1 MRPRLALIVLA
12 LYLVLALTSA
22 ASKAPWV
29 DEGWFASPAY
39 NLITHG
45 HMATHVLEPAGTWLE
60 GIDHYTYW
68 IMPADILAQAA
79 WYKVFGFNLFT
90 MRALSVAWG
99 LFALAALYWV
109 VRHLTNDARL
119 AALAA
124 ALLALDYGFVQF
136 TSSGRMDAICVA
148 TGLAGLA
155 AYLSLRR
162 RSLVAAVL
170 ASQAFV
176 ALSGLT
182 HPLGLLPF
190 LGLLYLTLRLDRRR
204 LRWRHALWA
213 VAPYVAGVLAW
224 GVYIAQAPRLF
235 LAQFGG
241 NINGIHGADRGWA
254 FTNPLQALS
263 AEPWRYLDFYGLGSE
278 SVGLAR
284 FKILL
289 LATFVAALLGCF
301 AARKREGE
309 RELLALTLITLAS
322 LFLFEGH
329 KNPIYLIHVLPYLT
343 LCLAVALRRV
353 WERWPRASACL
364 VVCYLLA
371 QVSGVAL
378 VIWRDEY
385 RRDFLPVV
393 GQLRSCDGLVMGSA
407 ELAFGLG
414 FDSGLVDD
422 WRLGYH
428 SGKRPDVV
436 VMGKQYDGMIAGLKV
451 REPEAYEYAVRLL
464 SGYETA
470 FEGGAYRVL
479 VRRGEKP
486 CS

>member
-1 MRPRLALIVLA
+1 MRSRLVLA
-12 LYLVLALTSA
+12 FTLYLVLALASA

-39 NLITHG
+39 NLITHDDMG
-45 HMATHVLEPAGTWLE
+45 TPVLEPAGTWLE
-60 GIDHYTYW
+60 GIDRYTYW

-79 WYKVFGFNLFT
+79 WYEVFGFDLFA
-90 MRALSVAWG
+90 MRALSVTWG
-99 LFALAALYWV
+99 LLALGGLYSV
-109 VRHLTNDARL
+109 VRHLTGNSRL

-136 TSSGRMDAICVA
+136 TSSGRMDAMCVG
-148 TGLAGLA
+148 TGLAALA
-155 AYLSLRR
+155 AYLRLRG

-170 ASQAFV
+170 ASQGLV

-204 LRWRHALWA
+204 LGWRHTLPAI
-213 VAPYVAGVLAW
+213 APYAAGALAW
-224 GVYIAQAPRLF
+224 GGYIAQAPRLF

-241 NINGIHGADRGWA
+241 NINGIHGAGRGQA
-254 FTNPLQALS
+254 FTHPLRALS
-263 AEPWRYLDFYGLGSE
+263 AEPWRYLDFYGLGAQSA
-278 SVGLAR
+278 GLAR
-284 FKILL
+284 FKILC
-289 LATFVAALLGCF
+289 LAAFVAGLLGCLV
-301 AARKREGE
+301 ARKREGE
-309 RELLALTLITLAS
+309 RELLTLTLITLAA
-322 LFLFEGH
+322 LLLFEGH
-329 KNPIYLIHVLPYLT
+329 KNPFYLIHVLPYLA
-343 LCLAVALRRV
+343 LCLAVALSRV
-353 WERWPRASACL
+353 WERWPRVAACL

-371 QVSGVAL
+371 QVLGVAL
-378 VIWRDEY
+378 VVLRDEY
-385 RRDFLPVV
+385 RRDFLPVIRH
-393 GQLRSCDGLVMGSA
+393 LRSCDGLVMGSA

-436 VMGKQYDGMIAGLKV
+436 VMGKQYDGMIGGLKV

-479 VRRGEKP
+479 VRRGERP
-486 CS
+486 CN

>member
-109 VRHLTNDARL
+109 ARHLTNDARL
-119 AALAA
+119 APLAA

-136 TSSGRMDAICVA
+136 TSSGRMDAMCVA

-224 GVYIAQAPRLF
+224 GATSRRRRDYSSRSSAGTSTVFTAPT
-235 LAQFGG
+235 GG
-241 NINGIHGADRGWA
+241 GPSPTLCKPYQLSRGV
-254 FTNPLQALS
+254 TSTSTGSGPNPSDLPDLKSSSWRPSSRRSS
-263 AEPWRYLDFYGLGSE
+263 A
-278 SVGLAR
+278 
-284 FKILL
+284 
-289 LATFVAALLGCF
+289 
-301 AARKREGE
+301 
-309 RELLALTLITLAS
+309 AS
-322 LFLFEGH
+322 L
-329 KNPIYLIHVLPYLT
+329 
-343 LCLAVALRRV
+343 R
-353 WERWPRASACL
+353 
-364 VVCYLLA
+364 
-371 QVSGVAL
+371 VSGRANGNSS
-378 VIWRDEY
+378 R
-385 RRDFLPVV
+385 
-393 GQLRSCDGLVMGSA
+393 
-407 ELAFGLG
+407 
-414 FDSGLVDD
+414 
-422 WRLGYH
+422 
-428 SGKRPDVV
+428 
-436 VMGKQYDGMIAGLKV
+436 
-451 REPEAYEYAVRLL
+451 
-464 SGYETA
+464 
-470 FEGGAYRVL
+470 
-479 VRRGEKP
+479 
-486 CS
+486 